1 MVMRVFAETK
11 KKDRKGRKTVRIS
24 PTEGERETAD
34 RQIDRQTLTLFI
46 LSFAFSF
53 SPFPTTP
60 PLSFTLKH
68 LLSIMGLLDIVP
80 AGVITGDN
88 VRKVFAYA
96 SKHGFAIPAINCTS
110 SSTIN
115 ASLGNVLK

>member
-1 MVMRVFAETK
+1 
-11 KKDRKGRKTVRIS
+11 
-24 PTEGERETAD
+24 
-34 RQIDRQTLTLFI
+34 
-46 LSFAFSF
+46 
-53 SPFPTTP
+53 
-60 PLSFTLKH
+60 
-68 LLSIMGLLDIVP
+68 MGLLDIVP

-115 ASLGNVLK
+115 AALGT

>member
-1 MVMRVFAETK
+1 
-11 KKDRKGRKTVRIS
+11 
-24 PTEGERETAD
+24 
-34 RQIDRQTLTLFI
+34 
-46 LSFAFSF
+46 
-53 SPFPTTP
+53 
-60 PLSFTLKH
+60 
-68 LLSIMGLLDIVP
+68 MGILDIVP

-115 ASLGNVLK
+115 AALGKLSFSCSPALRCTAATSLLWFSRAINLLTRVLANLCVCMVVF